1 MKQFIFIIVLL
12 LCVVSCKKKPSQ
24 GSASEPSAYKIKREK
39 AQMVNEFAAE
49 YNAKTDWQK
58 SIGDP
63 KNIFFEVYTID
74 VEKAIILPDGQ
85 AIAFSGNVEDIFV
98 SEDKYFVRFVNK
110 LSSIVRLFTDIRF
123 ELECS
128 KEQVEEIQKH
138 RKEKK
143 QSILNDHFVVLA
155 QISDVE
161 KVRFTFDASS
171 SLYDEDAE
179 IEIESRN
186 IFVAKGKCTGIRC
199 LLCD

>member
-1 MKQFIFIIVLL
+1 MKQVIFIIMLL
-12 LCVVSCKKKPSQ
+12 LCVASCKKKASPE
-24 GSASEPSAYKIKREK
+24 SASEPLAYKIKRER
-39 AQMVNEFAAE
+39 AQRVNEFAAE

-63 KNIFFEVYTID
+63 NKILLDVYTID
-74 VEKAIILPDGQ
+74 VQQALILPDGQ
-85 AIAFSGNVEDIFV
+85 SIAFSGDVEDIFV
-98 SEDKYFVRFVNK
+98 SKDKYFVRFVNK
-110 LSSIVRLFTDIRF
+110 LSSIVGLFTDIRF

-161 KVRFTFDASS
+161 KVRFTVDASS

-186 IFVAKGKCTGIRC
+186 IFVAKGKCTGVKC
-199 LLCD
+199 LLCE